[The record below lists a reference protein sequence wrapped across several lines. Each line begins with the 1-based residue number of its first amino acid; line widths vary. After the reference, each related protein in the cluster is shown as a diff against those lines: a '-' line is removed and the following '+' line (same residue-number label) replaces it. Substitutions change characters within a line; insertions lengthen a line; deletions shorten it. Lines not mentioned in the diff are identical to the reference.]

1 MPVAWQLLSAARINA
16 VVQNF
21 GVDPRLMPQQLTFL
35 NRTPIVPAADGEIMA
50 RVTGY
55 PTIADIIADD
65 QQAVTYQN
73 TKIQYDTTTIP
84 NIKHGAPMTQAM
96 LAELTAIEAN
106 GGGLPAGSMF
116 AQYESMVL
124 ANLVLGVRQRMEALL
139 VAMACDGL
147 TYDRLGIKLTG
158 VTWGMPSDL
167 KVTTG
172 TAWDNAGSATPVAD
186 MLAVKLIGS
195 VRYGINY
202 DRVTM
207 STQAFRY
214 MVATTEFQN
223 KARQYLAPNVS
234 YTNLNIADL
243 PAQKMIAQN
252 VLGMAIELYDARYFQ
267 QAADGTLSSTPFLP
281 ITKVILSSTASDGN
295 AMVQDFA
302 NGVVVES
309 QVASL
314 LGGSLSG
321 LGGPQRGPVGYAT
334 ADEGLNPPQI
344 TYWAVAR
351 GFPRKKLFQANA
363 VLTVGTFSD
372 AISATVPF

>member
-1 MPVAWQLLSAARINA
+1 
-16 VVQNF
+16 
-21 GVDPRLMPQQLTFL
+21 
-35 NRTPIVPAADGEIMA
+35 
-50 RVTGY
+50 
-55 PTIADIIADD
+55 
-65 QQAVTYQN
+65 
-73 TKIQYDTTTIP
+73 
-84 NIKHGAPMTQAM
+84 
-96 LAELTAIEAN
+96 
-106 GGGLPAGSMF
+106 
-116 AQYESMVL
+116 
-124 ANLVLGVRQRMEALL
+124 
-139 VAMACDGL
+139 
-147 TYDRLGIKLTG
+147 
-158 VTWGMPSDL
+158 
-167 KVTTG
+167 
-172 TAWDNAGSATPVAD
+172 

-234 YTNLNIADL
+234 HTNLNIADL

-314 LGGSLSG
+314 LG
-321 LGGPQRGPVGYAT
+321 
-334 ADEGLNPPQI
+334 
-344 TYWAVAR
+344 
-351 GFPRKKLFQANA
+351 
-363 VLTVGTFSD
+363 
-372 AISATVPF
+372 